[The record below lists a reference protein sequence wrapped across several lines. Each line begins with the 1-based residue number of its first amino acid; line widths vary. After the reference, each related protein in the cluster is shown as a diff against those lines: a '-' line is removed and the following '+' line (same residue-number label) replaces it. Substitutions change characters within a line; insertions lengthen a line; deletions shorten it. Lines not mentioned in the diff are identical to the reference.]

1 MTLFQVNFANRYEI
15 ILSLDFIALINWNY
29 FEFIFI
35 SSVRLSIENVFSSF
49 EVPIGHKYTTES
61 LVKAG

>member
-15 ILSLDFIALINWNY
+15 ILSLDFIVLINRNY

-35 SSVRLSIENVFSSF
+35 SSVRLSIKNVFSSF
-49 EVPIGHKYTTES
+49 EALIAHKFTTES